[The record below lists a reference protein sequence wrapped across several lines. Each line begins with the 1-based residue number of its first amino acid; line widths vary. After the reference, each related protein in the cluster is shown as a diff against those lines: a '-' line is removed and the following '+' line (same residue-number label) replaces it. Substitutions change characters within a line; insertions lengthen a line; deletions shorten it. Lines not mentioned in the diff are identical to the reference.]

1 MVLKPGRKRKS
12 PPIKYTQLPALI
24 DDYVSYQLN
33 HQNVQHSLF
42 QQSIVIYSTSRVAP
56 TETQNADIRVNEISQ
71 KTTKHHHPMTL
82 TKYQRGDAIEGWNDC
97 PSPMSLSKNSS
108 QVSLS
113 GDEVRQKRQDLLA
126 LLGNVFDLPLSLP
139 EREMA
144 HYRIK
149 LQNQIQVVNEQHL
162 PFIESIFNDLLNA
175 QADSSKLKSDVVDY
189 MMNHDGV
196 SSWCSPLKKIVS
208 SYKNS

>member
-1 MVLKPGRKRKS
+1 
-12 PPIKYTQLPALI
+12 
-24 DDYVSYQLN
+24 
-33 HQNVQHSLF
+33 
-42 QQSIVIYSTSRVAP
+42 
-56 TETQNADIRVNEISQ
+56 
-71 KTTKHHHPMTL
+71 
-82 TKYQRGDAIEGWNDC
+82 
-97 PSPMSLSKNSS
+97 MSLSKNSS